1 MIIQDVAPQIVTL
14 TAVVVLL
21 MIVFT
26 MIVGE
31 DLPTGTIVINIS
43 LARMKNLD
51 QEGNMMTIMIVEK
64 KGAKTGRGI
73 LWTKAES
80 RRRAMSPG
88 QPETTIEIQTVLRV
102 TRMKETV
109 NAGGVEARIGV
120 KERGREK
127 EAEIQAGTRIK
138 RKNTDAATAMM
149 MTGAIGKKT
158 IRSLKEAEMTKVE
171 ESGSARKIQTEMAA
185 ESARNGAGMTRIR
198 VVVTLLALMIVRKN
212 DRREMKEEA
221 MAEVVI
227 GIGLHRHQ
235 EGSTTSMEIL
245 WWQIE
250 IEQVKEIEINAMNRV
265 MGDLDLALRTGDLE
279 TETQGMDLIGDPLWE
294 ETVIQMID
302 AGTMIEEDNTSSEEH
317 TLIRFINNTRFYTL
331 HVKLRVI
338 LHQDEFELSSG
349 CFGSN
354 AALSRYQI
362 NKLSYLL
369 LLILNVFL
377 VRYSIA

>member
-31 DLPTGTIVINIS
+31 DLPTGTIMINSS

-73 LWTKAES
+73 LWTKAEN

-138 RKNTDAATAMM
+138 RKNTDAATATM
-149 MTGAIGKKT
+149 MTGAIGKKM
-158 IRSLKEAEMTKVE
+158 IRILKEAQMTKVE

-212 DRREMKEEA
+212 DRRETKEEA

-265 MGDLDLALRTGDLE
+265 MGDMDLALRTGDLE
-279 TETQGMDLIGDPLWE
+279 TDTQGMDLIGDPLWE
-294 ETVIQMID
+294 EMVIQMID
-302 AGTMIEEDNTSSEEH
+302 AGTMIEEDNTSSALTYFGRTEN
-317 TLIRFINNTRFYTL
+317 TL
-331 HVKLRVI
+331 
-338 LHQDEFELSSG
+338 
-349 CFGSN
+349 
-354 AALSRYQI
+354 
-362 NKLSYLL
+362 
-369 LLILNVFL
+369 
-377 VRYSIA
+377 